1 MGSQANRKSV
11 SFAVSDESVHA
22 KLCAMALATA
32 TQGEAVLDIKLFM
45 CPECAHIE
53 PDRAPA
59 CCPVCDTPAE
69 AFLPV

>member
-1 MGSQANRKSV
+1 MESQANRKSV
-11 SFAVSDESVHA
+11 SFATRGEAVHDR
-22 KLCAMALATA
+22 LCAMALATA

-59 CCPVCDTPAE
+59 FCPVCDTPAE
-69 AFLPV
+69 VFLSV